1 MTKLRCEHLFAV
13 LFLMK
18 IFWILSTDS
27 ALSSVTLGGAVLSA
41 VLQAVLLVPIV
52 LCADK
57 PAVQSAKGYQLVCAL
72 FYLYLAARVLT
83 RLISVL
89 DGINIPVRSRTLALA
104 LLALVCLYG
113 AVLGLRALSRVG
125 ILLLGM
131 ALLAFAVLLLGAM
144 PSFTASQL
152 VTAGT
157 QGILSTAWQD
167 FCDSGSF
174 VVCAV
179 LLSRLSSG
187 SARAVYAALGAQ
199 LAAIAAVTILSVGV
213 LGRLADVSDYPF
225 FTLCAFSQPFSVQ
238 RSDALFLL
246 LYTEIGAFSAA
257 YPLALAVDAL
267 RGIFPNLRGTAWWLT
282 GAMLLGVWALTAVQT
297 ELSAVSA
304 AAWLILLTI
313 IPCIRLLRGKE
324 EREKC

>member
-18 IFWILSTDS
+18 IFWILSAD
-27 ALSSVTLGGAVLSA
+27 APLSSVTLGGAVISA
-41 VLQAVLLVPIV
+41 VMQAVLLVPVV
-52 LCADK
+52 LYADR
-57 PAVQSAKGYQLVCAL
+57 SAAGSEKVYPLVCAL

-83 RLISVL
+83 RLLTVL
-89 DGINIPVRSRTLALA
+89 EGINVPVRSRTLALG

-131 ALLAFAVLLLGAM
+131 AVLAFAVLLLGAM
-144 PSFTASQL
+144 PNFRSAEL
-152 VTAGT
+152 VTAGVS
-157 QGILSTAWQD
+157 GLLSAAWQD

-174 VVCAV
+174 VICAA
-179 LLSRLSSG
+179 LLSRLSG
-187 SARAVYAALGAQ
+187 GGARAVYAALGAQ
-199 LAAIAAVTILSVGV
+199 LAAIAAVTILAAGV
-213 LGRLADVSDYPF
+213 LGRLVDVSDYPF

-257 YPLALAVDAL
+257 YPLALAVDGFRSVFPKL
-267 RGIFPNLRGTAWWLT
+267 RGAAWWLT
-282 GAMLLGVWALTAVQT
+282 GAMLLGVWGMTAVQM
-297 ELSAVSA
+297 EFSAISA

-313 IPCIRLLRGKE
+313 IPCIRLLRRKE
-324 EREKC
+324 DTAK

>member
-52 LCADK
+52 LCAEK
-57 PAVQSAKGYQLVCAL
+57 SAVQSAKGYQLVCAL

-83 RLISVL
+83 RLLTVL
-89 DGINIPVRSRTLALA
+89 EGINVPVRSRTLALA
-104 LLALVCLYG
+104 LLAIVCLYG

-131 ALLAFAVLLLGAM
+131 AILAFAVLLLGAM
-144 PSFTASQL
+144 PSFTASEL

-157 QGILSTAWQD
+157 QGILSSAWQD

-174 VVCAV
+174 VVCAA
-179 LLSRLSSG
+179 LLSGRSG
-187 SARAVYAALGAQ
+187 GARAVYAALGAQ
-199 LAAIAAVTILSVGV
+199 LAAIAAVTILAVGV
-213 LGRLADVSDYPF
+213 LGRLVDVSDYPF

-257 YPLALAVDAL
+257 YPLALAVDSL
-267 RGIFPNLRGTAWWLT
+267 RGIFPNLRGAAWWLT
-282 GAMLLGVWALTAVQT
+282 GAMLLGVWAMTAVKL
-297 ELSAVSA
+297 EFSALSAV
-304 AAWLILLTI
+304 AWLILLTI
-313 IPCIRLLRGKE
+313 IPCIRLLRRKE